1 MLTVTVNCKHAVCDW
16 NSQSCHCCYQ
26 WLSYH
31 TFLSMKKPAL
41 VFSVA
46 LVTLLQSC
54 VSERPRTSSDHH
66 KLHALFKTPRLPG
79 ANIHLTILRKRY
91 FFFSVRRTGSS
102 VSFRNTTNTTQ
113 PLSPQPTLKKIT
125 FNSRRPRILKMKPI
139 KDQVRRPKVKKLTYA
154 PRKNKSKYSIKF
166 RNILHRSKMG
176 RFQKN
181 INEATKKKK
190 LIYFWCKFMQDL
202 QNKLMIQI

>member
-1 MLTVTVNCKHAVCDW
+1 
-16 NSQSCHCCYQ
+16 
-26 WLSYH
+26 
-31 TFLSMKKPAL
+31 MKKPAL

-54 VSERPRTSSDHH
+54 VSEHPRTSSDHH

-79 ANIHLTILRKRY
+79 ANIHLTILRK
-91 FFFSVRRTGSS
+91 
-102 VSFRNTTNTTQ
+102 RNTTNTTQ

-139 KDQVRRPKVKKLTYA
+139 KDQVRRPKMKKLTYA

-190 LIYFWCKFMQDL
+190 LIYS
-202 QNKLMIQI
+202 